1 VSSEDLE
8 LFIRVRPR
16 LCALARRI
24 VGAEAEDVVQEVW
37 VRWQRA
43 DRAAVNNA
51 DAFLATATVRAAIN
65 LVTSA
70 RWRRESVG
78 VDEQPAEGGGP
89 PAETERAETIELV
102 VDLLVERLPPSERA
116 AYVLREGFGY
126 PYQRIANTLRIGSA
140 NARQL
145 VTRARGRIAAGSA
158 RGWDSPGR
166 ARFVRAFAAASVDG
180 ELKGLEAVLSLEGQ
194 RF

>member
-16 LCALARRI
+16 LCALARHI
-24 VGAEAEDVVQEVW
+24 VGSEAEDVVQEVW

-43 DRAAVNNA
+43 DRAAVINP
-51 DAFLATATVRAAIN
+51 DAFLATATIRVAIN

-78 VDEQPAEGGGP
+78 VDEPPAEGGGP
-89 PAETERAETIELV
+89 PAETERAEAIEMV

-126 PYQRIANTLRIGSA
+126 PYRQIASTLRIGNA

-145 VTRARGRIAAGSA
+145 VTRARTRIAAGP
-158 RGWDSPGR
+158 RRPGDSPGR
-166 ARFVRAFAAASVDG
+166 AGFVRAFAAASVDG
-180 ELKGLEAVLSLEGQ
+180 ELAALEAVLSPGGQ
-194 RF
+194 RI